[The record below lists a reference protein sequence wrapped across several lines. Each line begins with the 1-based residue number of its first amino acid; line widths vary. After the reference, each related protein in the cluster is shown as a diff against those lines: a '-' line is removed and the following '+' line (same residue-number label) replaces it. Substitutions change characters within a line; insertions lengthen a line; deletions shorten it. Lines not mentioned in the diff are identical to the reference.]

1 MFSQKNI
8 FKTIHSFELGAKYT
22 ELDAH
27 SRENVNESH
36 IHNECE
42 IYVNLS
48 GDVSFA
54 VENSIYPITPGSI
67 IITRPF
73 EYHHC
78 VYHSNKLHKH
88 FWILFSAEGN
98 EYLFDKF
105 YNRKTGEGNLLILEK
120 DKTDELISICK
131 KLTSE
136 SCSELEKYFDFFKL
150 IMLINDA
157 TAPEKTV
164 SWYPDIIVNA
174 MSYINDNLQYPIS
187 VGEISKEVNV
197 SVNTLERYF
206 MRYLN
211 VSPTAYIRK
220 MRLSNAAKLL
230 YEGCTV
236 TEASEKS
243 GFPNCSA
250 FISQFRKI
258 YGQTPYAYKK
268 LFAGSLDKI

>member
-1 MFSQKNI
+1 MLSQKNI
-8 FKTIHSFELGAKYT
+8 FKAIHPFEVSATYT
-22 ELDAH
+22 ELDAY
-27 SRENVNESH
+27 SRDNVFESH

-42 IYVNLS
+42 IYINLS

-105 YNRKTGEGNLLILEK
+105 YNRKSGEGNLLILEK
-120 DKTDELISICK
+120 EKTEELISICE
-131 KLTSE
+131 KLTSG

-150 IMLINDA
+150 IMLINGAA
-157 TAPEKTV
+157 TPEKTV
-164 SWYPDIIVNA
+164 FWYPDVIVNA
-174 MSYINDNLQYPIS
+174 MSYINGNLPYPIS
-187 VGEISKEVNV
+187 IGEISKEVNV

-220 MRLSNAAKLL
+220 KRLSNAAKLL
-230 YEGCTV
+230 SEGCSV
-236 TEASEKS
+236 TEAAEKS
-243 GFPNCSA
+243 GFPSCSA
-250 FISQFRKI
+250 FICLFRKI

-268 LFAGSLDKI
+268 TVKRI